1 MSRTEQEVRQL
12 YADTHRMPAG
22 PAKFAALE
30 QVARHADALGLVEF
44 AFDVRMHSTSV
55 FHNNGAAQK
64 ALVAFSWCRAAYD
77 REPQRFGGGHE
88 RSLLW
93 NMKWM
98 IYNVHQFPEIP
109 LERAHDLLEDM
120 ERRYRLGGH
129 SLHAVL
135 QHRGLIAES
144 VGELEAARAHY
155 ERMARTPRDHLSDC
169 SGCVPSSQTR
179 TLVAL
184 GRDEEA
190 IAVGEPARTSWCT
203 DQPQWINSELLLPYL
218 RTGQPHKALE
228 AHRTAYRLLREKPY
242 HLAELGLHLMFCVH
256 TGNPERGFDLVERH
270 LHWLDRPRTPLAEA
284 DFAAAS
290 VAVLRTLEERGEG
303 DRPVR
308 SRTAWAQGQDQGRG
322 QGHGPVTVA
331 SLAAGLRERV
341 LRLADRFD
349 ARNGNGYQGERLRER
364 MAAGPLGE
372 PLPLDV
378 FHTAT
383 HRATDPRARRIRKLV
398 EDVAALTAAG
408 DGPAAAVARLEA
420 TEELLEADRY
430 TEAAEAAE
438 EAAREVGRLGLAG
451 HAPRAAWLLFRAH
464 RADGDPA
471 RAAAALRG
479 LLEGTDGGFPGLP
492 PRPRLE
498 EELAREETTPAA
510 RHRWFLSASRR
521 YAAEGDTDQRLRTLV
536 MAAHAA
542 DGPEALAALTAEV
555 TTALAEPGVDAA
567 RAAVARLRIAHV
579 LYRTGRYEQAA
590 AYAEAVP
597 EAYADADPEDRVR
610 HARALA
616 LLAKARYRLGE
627 RAAAEEAARTSLSL
641 GSEDDW
647 EVAVALVLLL
657 RSRGAAEEAAKVM
670 TAHDLDEEDID
681 EDYLDD

>member
-144 VGELEAARAHY
+144 VGELEAAQAHY

-242 HLAELGLHLMFCVH
+242 HLAELGLHLMFCLH

-284 DFAAAS
+284 DFAAAA

-308 SRTAWAQGQDQGRG
+308 PRTAAERG
-322 QGHGPVTVA
+322 GGPVTVA

-372 PLPLDV
+372 PLPLEV
-378 FHTAT
+378 FHPAT
-383 HRATDPRARRIRKLV
+383 HAAADPRARRIRKLV

-408 DGPAAAVARLEA
+408 DGPAAALARLEA
-420 TEELLEADRY
+420 TEELLDADRY
-430 TEAAEAAE
+430 AEAAEAAE
-438 EAAREVGRLGLAG
+438 EAAREVDRLGLADQ
-451 HAPRAAWLLFRAH
+451 APRAAWLLFRAH

-479 LLEGTDGGFPGLP
+479 LLEGSDDGFPGLP

-498 EELAREETTPAA
+498 EELGRAETTPAA

-521 YAAEGDTDQRLRTLV
+521 YAAEGSTDQRLQALL
-536 MAAHAA
+536 MAAHNAE
-542 DGPEALAALTAEV
+542 GPKALTALTAEV
-555 TTALAEPGVDAA
+555 TAALAEPGVDAA
-567 RAAVARLRIAHV
+567 RAAVMRLRIAHV
-579 LYRTGRYEQAA
+579 LYRAGRYEQAA
-590 AYAEAVP
+590 AYVEAVP
-597 EAYADADPEDRVR
+597 GASPDADPDERVR
-610 HARALA
+610 YARALA

-627 RAAAEEAARTSLSL
+627 RAAAEEAARASLAL

-647 EVAVALVLLL
+647 EVAVALVLTL
-657 RSRGAAEEAAKVM
+657 RARGAAEEAAKVM
-670 TAHDLDEEDID
+670 AAHDLDEEDID
-681 EDYLDD
+681 DDYLDD